1 LNRHQPF
8 QGDAMQCFKQLKLL
22 QVLTYMGIYIQKVV
36 LLFNAGVALIGSQV
50 STSSSGPGQRRSMNE
65 HLVHEFR
72 TDTKLVLD

>member
-1 LNRHQPF
+1 
-8 QGDAMQCFKQLKLL
+8 MQCFKQLKLL

-50 STSSSGPGQRRSMNE
+50 STSSSDPRQRRAMNE

>member
-1 LNRHQPF
+1 LNRQPF
-8 QGDAMQCFKQLKLL
+8 HGYAMQCFKQLKLL

-50 STSSSGPGQRRSMNE
+50 STSSSDPRQRRAMNE

-72 TDTKLVLD
+72 TGTKLVLD

>member
-1 LNRHQPF
+1 
-8 QGDAMQCFKQLKLL
+8 MQCFKQLKLL

-50 STSSSGPGQRRSMNE
+50 STSCSGPGQRRSMNE